1 MKAQL
6 SLAAV
11 IMTGLLASGC
21 SQMSA
26 QQVVEPPPA
35 PTPDKVVLDCSKC
48 APAPVVTPRPVVKPR
63 PIVRPRPQ
71 PRPPVV
77 VHPRPQP
84 QPRPPVVVVPPVK
97 VPPVKAKGNYR
108 GKIQID
114 QGVMKQYQ
122 Q

>member
-1 MKAQL
+1 MKMKAQL

-11 IMTGLLASGC
+11 IMAGLLASGC

-48 APAPVVTPRPVVKPR
+48 GPAPIVKPRPVVKPR
-63 PIVRPRPQ
+63 PIVRPQPKPRPPMVVRPQ
-71 PRPPVV
+71 PRPPVI
-77 VHPRPQP
+77 
-84 QPRPPVVVVPPVK
+84 VVPPIK

-114 QGVMKQYQ
+114 QGVMQQYQ